1 MSSKPS
7 SQPPST
13 NNPDQDGN
21 QDIEQGLVEV
31 EQSLIDL
38 KARLAQIQRDGQR
51 QIELKNRID
60 EVIPQI
66 RQTKSQQLKDELNQ
80 LKIQLE
86 TIEFNLESRLVTWG
100 SFKEPFWQAVR
111 FGGLGIVIGW
121 VLKSCSGG

>member
-13 NNPDQDGN
+13 NNSDQDGN
-21 QDIEQGLVEV
+21 QDIEQELAEV

-38 KARLAQIQRDGQR
+38 KARLAQIQRDEQR

-80 LKIQLE
+80 LKTQLE
-86 TIEFNLESRLVTWG
+86 TLEFNLESRLVTWG

-121 VLKSCSGG
+121 VLKSCSGS

>member
-1 MSSKPS
+1 M
-7 SQPPST
+7 
-13 NNPDQDGN
+13 
-21 QDIEQGLVEV
+21 
-31 EQSLIDL
+31 DL
-38 KARLAQIQRDGQR
+38 KNLRLIGHFTIPLLFLLIAFVRITLINLKQRLTQIQQDERR

-60 EVIPQI
+60 EIIPQI

-80 LKIQLE
+80 LKTQLE
-86 TIEFNLESRLVTWG
+86 TIEFDLESRLVTWG

>member
-1 MSSKPS
+1 M
-7 SQPPST
+7 
-13 NNPDQDGN
+13 NG
-21 QDIEQGLVEV
+21 
-31 EQSLIDL
+31 
-38 KARLAQIQRDGQR
+38 

-60 EVIPQI
+60 EIIPKI

-80 LKIQLE
+80 LKTQLE
-86 TIEFNLESRLVTWG
+86 TIEFDLESRLVTWG